1 MQCIAL
7 GFYRGLKKEPW
18 FGKAGSKTHAFSAC
32 VNYVLQLSLN
42 FWYRVAS
49 SFKVRSKIFRTN
61 AEVRISISFLTRWW
75 SKNLSKWSTRLEF
88 SHNETTF
95 QGQTNKQTRKKRLD
109 RDGHF
114 ESSKTGVLN
123 LFFSPCASK
132 ISKTNPRIP
141 NVSICTAVTCWSL
154 NPSKKG
160 SWAHEKMDPK
170 IGTRRRHNRC

>member
-1 MQCIAL
+1 MNFCFRIGKFPIKMQCIAL

-18 FGKAGSKTHAFSAC
+18 FGKVGSKTHAFSAC

-88 SHNETTF
+88 S
-95 QGQTNKQTRKKRLD
+95 Q
-109 RDGHF
+109 
-114 ESSKTGVLN
+114 TGVLN